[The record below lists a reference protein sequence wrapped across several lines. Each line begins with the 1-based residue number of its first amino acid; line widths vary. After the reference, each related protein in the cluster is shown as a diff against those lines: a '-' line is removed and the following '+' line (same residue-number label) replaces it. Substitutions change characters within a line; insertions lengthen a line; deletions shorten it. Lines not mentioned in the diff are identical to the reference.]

1 MSPRVIAEGG
11 APAIEGVRVV
21 LLDVPTSWLSV
32 LWAGLLIV
40 VIVGVLLATRHQRR
54 RGHLGTGG
62 SVTDW
67 GESLALVY
75 ELRREIQR
83 LSEENLRLWEERA
96 ELVKVFGRV
105 VEFLQQEVGQISGKS
120 LGPKSETTKPRRDS
134 GITRGSEVWEAN
146 GNPSS
151 SVRGE

>member
-1 MSPRVIAEGG
+1 MLSCGMIPQAGCRCCGPVCSSSSLSACCWQCGINVGAGNE
-11 APAIEGVRVV
+11 APA
-21 LLDVPTSWLSV
+21 
-32 LWAGLLIV
+32 AG
-40 VIVGVLLATRHQRR
+40 
-54 RGHLGTGG
+54 
-62 SVTDW
+62 VTDW

-75 ELRREIQR
+75 ELRREIKR